1 MVLARH
7 PGPAPDDLAAALDEA
22 LQPFFMLG
30 TRAASQA
37 LQRISSTQLQAL
49 LVLERH
55 EPLSI
60 GALGELLSA
69 IPSSVTR
76 LAHRLVAADL
86 VERRPDPTD
95 RRVVALALT
104 SAGRR
109 LVRDV
114 RAARR
119 AEIAEALPALTDAAQ
134 RRLLDALQALGQR
147 LDDAGGEE
155 LASRW
160 LHNGKD

>member
-1 MVLARH
+1 MALARH
-7 PGPAPDDLAAALDEA
+7 PGPAPDDLAAALDDA
-22 LQPFFMLG
+22 LQPFFMMG
-30 TRAASQA
+30 ARAASAA
-37 LQRISSTQLQAL
+37 LHRISSTQLQAL

-60 GALGELLSA
+60 GALGELLGA

-86 VERRPDPTD
+86 VERRPDHTD

-104 SAGRR
+104 SSGRR
-109 LVRDV
+109 LVQEV

-119 AEIAEALPALTDAAQ
+119 AELAEALPALTEAGQ
-134 RRLLDALQALGQR
+134 RRLLDALQALGER
-147 LDDAGGEE
+147 LDRAEAEDVPQG
-155 LASRW
+155 W